1 MREGE
6 TSYTGLIAL
15 SVLTFS
21 GGTLAPTLGLG
32 MVSSQITILL
42 FSLALSLPA
51 AYFSTFG
58 PQLGMRQMV
67 QSRYS
72 WGYFPACL
80 ACLLNA
86 TGMIG
91 YTILNTI
98 LGGQTLS
105 AVPRNDN
112 LSNTVG
118 IVIIAVISLA
128 VSFSGIRVL

>member
-1 MREGE
+1 M
-6 TSYTGLIAL
+6 
-15 SVLTFS
+15 LTFS
-21 GGTLAPTLGLG
+21 GGTVAPLLGLG
-32 MVSSQITILL
+32 MVASQISILL

-58 PQLGMRQMV
+58 PKLGMRQMV

-72 WGYFPACL
+72 WGYFPACI

-86 TGMIG
+86 LGMIG
-91 YTILNTI
+91 YLILNTI

-105 AVPRNDN
+105 AVPKNDN

-118 IVIIAVISLA
+118 IVIIAIVSLM
-128 VSFSGIRVL
+128 VSFCGIKIL